1 MIGEDGKPT
10 SDAPSVGLWRLKFE
24 TIVKYDTYNENY
36 FSLYNTYYKSLYGK
50 DNIQTNLKKKY
61 REIAQE
67 CLNNAKVTEK
77 NGEKTFSYQTY
88 DLSIDDEGN
97 IQEHKDI
104 TFNLTVTIDKDG
116 YLKKYTDHSHIDFE
130 YKNEITIANMQKK

>member
-1 MIGEDGKPT
+1 MSIAQKYKERFFYHFT
-10 SDAPSVGLWRLKFE
+10 HINNIPSIVEHGGL
-24 TIVKYDTYNENY
+24 
-36 FSLYNTYYKSLYGK
+36 SS
-50 DNIQTNLKKKY
+50 TNLKKKY